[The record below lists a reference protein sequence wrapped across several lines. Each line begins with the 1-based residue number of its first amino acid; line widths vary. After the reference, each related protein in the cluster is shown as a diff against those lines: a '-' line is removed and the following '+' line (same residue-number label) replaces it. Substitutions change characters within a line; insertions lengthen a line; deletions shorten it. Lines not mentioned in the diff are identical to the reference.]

1 LINLWDVIII
11 GKGPAGI
18 SAALYTVRA
27 NLKTLIVGGNDSA
40 IAKSQKIDN
49 YYGFE
54 ESITGM
60 ELLMRGEAQVLRVGA
75 EILTDQVLKVDW
87 EGNFFTVNTATDSFH
102 GRSVLLATGQSR
114 KKVDIGGIDE
124 FEGRG
129 VSYCTTC
136 DGFFYKGLEVGVVGS
151 SDYAYHEANELKT
164 FTNKLTIFTNGQPLE
179 LQKYADFENLKINSK
194 RISHLSGDE
203 FLREIYFDD
212 GTYQE
217 IDGLFIA
224 GESAS
229 ALDFAR
235 KMGVNFNKNDI
246 VVDSEQ
252 QTNIKKLFAAGDCT
266 GGFKQIATA
275 VGQGALASKKIIEVL
290 RKE

>member
-1 LINLWDVIII
+1 MWDVIII

-27 NLKTLIVGGNDSA
+27 NLKTLVIGKNDSA
-40 IAKSQKIDN
+40 IAKAHKIDN

-54 ESITGM
+54 ESIGGM
-60 ELLMRGEAQVLRVGA
+60 ELLSRGESQALRLGT
-75 EILTDQVLKVDW
+75 EILTDQVLKVDSD
-87 EGNFFTVNTATDSFH
+87 GKFFIVNTAKDSFQS
-102 GRSVLLATGQSR
+102 RSVLLATGQSR
-114 KKVDIGGIDE
+114 KKVLIDGVDE

-151 SDYAYHEANELKT
+151 SDYAFHEANELKT
-164 FTNKLTIFTNGQPLE
+164 FTNKLSIFTNGQPLD
-179 LQKYADFENLKINSK
+179 LKKYDDFENLKINNK
-194 RISHLSGDE
+194 KISHLTGDE
-203 FLREIYFDD
+203 CLKKIHFDD
-212 GTYQE
+212 GTHQE
-217 IDGLFIA
+217 LDGLFIA

-229 ALDFAR
+229 GLDFAR

-246 VVDSEQ
+246 VVDHEQ

-275 VGQGALASKKIIEVL
+275 VGQGALASKKIIEML